1 MNAFKINPLSAVSRR
16 IVWVCLT
23 ILWDWQLYGSDENK
37 INNSEHFVDTKQE
50 MLSLEG
56 PLKIFYEL
64 IESF

>member
-1 MNAFKINPLSAVSRR
+1 M
-16 IVWVCLT
+16 T

-56 PLKIFYEL
+56 PLKMFYEL